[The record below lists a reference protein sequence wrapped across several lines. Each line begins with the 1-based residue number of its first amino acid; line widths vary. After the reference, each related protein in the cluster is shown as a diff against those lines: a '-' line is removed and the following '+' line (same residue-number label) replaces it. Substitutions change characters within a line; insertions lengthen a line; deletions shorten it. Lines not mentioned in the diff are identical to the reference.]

1 MRLFVNP
8 KDHENAAQ
16 RRIVAQES
24 YASSEKPTEG
34 GAADGAQMAASSST
48 FDRSFPMQVWILF
61 LREMV
66 LRKRSAVAF
75 QATIGRIIMFGIILG
90 ATFPNVEVDNMVVFS
105 LQGVLFFSVFMQFF
119 DMVMAQV
126 NSIPF
131 LMEIYIREFRSGCYR
146 LSAFYVAKNLS

>member
-1 MRLFVNP
+1 MINCLDLLLSVSLIQKVSLFQADFFMRLFVNP

-16 RRIVAQES
+16 RRIVAQET

-34 GAADGAQMAASSST
+34 GAATSKEMAASSST

-90 ATFPNVEVDNMVVFS
+90 ATFPNVKS
-105 LQGVLFFSVFMQFF
+105 
-119 DMVMAQV
+119 
-126 NSIPF
+126 
-131 LMEIYIREFRSGCYR
+131 
-146 LSAFYVAKNLS
+146 